1 MIQTSYAVLQQML
14 FEYAAICIITFVS
27 ILFLQ
32 ETLRTALAM
41 GADKAIHVLVD
52 PKQYESMQPLHVSKI
67 LSKIAQEEKID
78 IIMLGK
84 QVILLFMVKDF
95 FFHLASS
102 CTFAQH

>member
-1 MIQTSYAVLQQML
+1 ML
-14 FEYAAICIITFVS
+14 FEYAICNIIFVP
-27 ILFLQ
+27 ILFMQ

-84 QVILLFMVKDF
+84 QVIILFMVK
-95 FFHLASS
+95 HRPR
-102 CTFAQH
+102 

>member
-1 MIQTSYAVLQQML
+1 MTQTNYAVLQQIL
-14 FEYAAICIITFVS
+14 FEDTICIITFIP
-27 ILFLQ
+27 ILFVQ

-84 QVILLFMVKDF
+84 QVILLFVVKKY
-95 FFHLASS
+95 L
-102 CTFAQH
+102 CLG

>member
-1 MIQTSYAVLQQML
+1 MIQTRYAVLQQML
-14 FEYAAICIITFVS
+14 FEYSLCITTFVP
-27 ILFLQ
+27 ILFVQ

-84 QVILLFMVKDF
+84 QVLYDFLLTVKVAP
-95 FFHLASS
+95 HE
-102 CTFAQH
+102 CMIRTGQP